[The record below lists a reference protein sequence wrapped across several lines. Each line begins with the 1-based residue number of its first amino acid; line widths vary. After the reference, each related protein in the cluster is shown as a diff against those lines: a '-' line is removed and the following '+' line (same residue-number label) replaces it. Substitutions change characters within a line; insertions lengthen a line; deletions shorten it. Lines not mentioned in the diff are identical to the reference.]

1 MSVPVLHPDL
11 VDVIVRD
18 RWEHAGT
25 GRSER
30 IRHVRRVPGRW
41 WVGALL
47 LATVWCLRDAGVGRQ
62 RLISPGGAGLVRS
75 FFAAAIHP
83 RVDGAFLSTT
93 ARNAAVTVSYAA
105 LATLLSVIVGLL
117 GACLLSELMWQRR
130 LAADTTVRTP
140 WSTVARFAVRVAF
153 SVPRGIHE
161 AAWGLLLIN
170 ALGRDPLVAVL
181 AIAIPFGA
189 ITAKV
194 YAEFI
199 DEAARGPFTVL
210 RAAGARRTQATLFGV
225 VPAIAHDLVS
235 YAFYR
240 LECSLRS
247 AVILGMIGAGGLG
260 FQLGLSFQG
269 LQYGEMW
276 TAIYAI
282 VLLAIVSEAWAA
294 RLRSG
299 AHQPGSSHVRTSVA
313 AAAMVCCAS
322 WWYLGLRPWTLWS
335 ARTRML
341 THRLI
346 NDMLPPRL
354 AVRDI
359 RPLLSAARETL
370 QMSLLAVLI
379 AIAVAVPLAFS
390 GTRINTGSRTSAVSR
405 MMARV
410 LRSIPPTVWA
420 LLVLFVMRPGVMA
433 GAVAL
438 GVYAAGVLARLFA
451 DALETAHSTSAL
463 RARSSRTGPTLP
475 SAGAPRPPRPAGTSD
490 RSPASAAP

>member
-1 MSVPVLHPDL
+1 MKWKPTSIL
-11 VDVIVRD
+11 
-18 RWEHAGT
+18 
-25 GRSER
+25 
-30 IRHVRRVPGRW
+30 
-41 WVGALL
+41 
-47 LATVWCLRDAGVGRQ
+47 
-62 RLISPGGAGLVRS
+62 
-75 FFAAAIHP
+75 
-83 RVDGAFLSTT
+83 
-93 ARNAAVTVSYAA
+93 
-105 LATLLSVIVGLL
+105 VGLAIGL
-117 GACLLSELMWQRR
+117 FGACLLSELMWQRS
-130 LAADTTVRTP
+130 LAANTTRRTP
-140 WSTVARFAVRVAF
+140 WSRFARYAVRLSF

-161 AAWGLLLIN
+161 AVWGLLLIN

-199 DEAARGPFTVL
+199 DEAARGPFLVL

-235 YAFYR
+235 YGFYR
-240 LECSLRS
+240 LECSVRS

-282 VLLAIVSEAWAA
+282 VLLAVISETWAA
-294 RLRSG
+294 RLRRG
-299 AHQPGSSHVRTSVA
+299 AHQPSSSHVRTSVA
-313 AAAMVCCAS
+313 VAAMVCCAS

-346 NDMLPPRL
+346 SDMLPPRL
-354 AVRDI
+354 AVRDV

-379 AIAVAVPLAFS
+379 ATAVAVPLAFS
-390 GTRINTGSRTSAVSR
+390 GTRINSGSRTSAVSR
-405 MMARV
+405 MVARL

-420 LLVLFVMRPGVMA
+420 LLVLFVMRPGVMS

-438 GVYAAGVLARLFA
+438 GVYASGVLARLFA
-451 DALETAHSTSAL
+451 DALETAP
-463 RARSSRTGPTLP
+463 RAPRGHLLAAGGRKASVDLYATLP
-475 SAGAPRPPRPAGTSD
+475 GMAPTWLSLSLYRWEVAAREVVVVGVVGAGGLGRLLSAQTNAFAFRTLTTTLAAIIGVTVMVDLLSASVR
-490 RSPASAAP
+490 RSLR